1 VALNWRSVRAEHVAR
16 ACDLLLTG
24 QHRPKA
30 QAKGLLVT
38 YQGQQL
44 PAKHVLRLAYC
55 LANGLPLESKLK
67 FSSRE
72 GTLARLKALGFPEE
86 RKGAEAVAPVEREGV
101 AGFVTRLGYQPAD
114 YIEVRARRTDVSR
127 YRTVCAKVPDDPLQ
141 PGDEVDPPGGPSR
154 GPWPAALK

>member
-1 VALNWRSVRAEHVAR
+1 MALNWNSVRAEHVAR

-38 YQGQQL
+38 YKGQSL

-67 FSSRE
+67 FSSGE
-72 GTLARLKALGFPEE
+72 GTLARLKGLGFPAE
-86 RKGAEAVAPVEREGV
+86 RKGAGAAAPAGREV
-101 AGFVTRLGYQPAD
+101 TAGFVNRLRYPPAD
-114 YIEVRARRTDVSR
+114 YIEVRARHAHVSR
-127 YRTVCAKVPDDPLQ
+127 FRTSWPR
-141 PGDEVDPPGGPSR
+141 SRTIRR
-154 GPWPAALK
+154 GPAMSWMRRGAPR

>member
-1 VALNWRSVRAEHVAR
+1 MALNWNSVRAEHVAR

-38 YQGQQL
+38 YKGQSL

-67 FSSRE
+67 FSSGE
-72 GTLARLKALGFPEE
+72 GTLARLKTLGFPAE
-86 RKGAEAVAPVEREGV
+86 RKRAEAFA
-101 AGFVTRLGYQPAD
+101 AA
-114 YIEVRARRTDVSR
+114 S
-127 YRTVCAKVPDDPLQ
+127 
-141 PGDEVDPPGGPSR
+141 
-154 GPWPAALK
+154 PAA